1 MAENLNQV
9 LAKANG
15 DIVGQLRNNKIGAY
29 VYPVVAPEFSN
40 WRDEQWAWQ
49 HGAVLFDQ
57 SHHMFDLYINGPD
70 ALKLLSDT
78 MVNSPA
84 GFEVNKAKQYVPTT
98 PYGHVIGDGIIFRL
112 AEEEFVYVGRAPA
125 ANWLMYHAQTGGYNV
140 EVINDP
146 RSPSRPMGKP
156 VTRISWRFQ
165 IQGPQ
170 AWNVIEK
177 LNGASLE
184 KLKFFNMGEMKIGNK
199 TIRTLRHGMAGSP
212 GLEIW
217 GPYDEQEYVR
227 EQILEAGKEFG
238 LIPVGSRAYPSNTL
252 ESGWIPSPLP
262 AIYTGDKLAGYRDWL
277 GADSYEATGSIGGSF
292 VGKSIEDYYL
302 NPWELGY
309 GPFVKFDHD
318 FHGADVLKE
327 VAENKD
333 AQRKKV
339 TLEWNADDMK
349 KIVGSMFDPEGE
361 QYKFFDLPLANYA
374 NSNYDAVVDADG
386 NTIGLSM
393 FTGYS
398 FNEKKALSLA
408 TVDHELPLGTEIHVL
423 WGEDPNTA
431 KTTVEKHKQLAV
443 RAIVSPVPYGKMAA
457 DTYATGWRTTRA
469 LENA

>member
-1 MAENLNQV
+1 MAENLEQV

-15 DIVGQLRNNKIGAY
+15 DIVGQLRNNQIGAY

-40 WRDEQWAWQ
+40 WRSEQWAWQ

-78 MVNSPA
+78 MINSPA
-84 GFEVNKAKQYVPTT
+84 GWEVNKAKQYVPTT
-98 PYGHVIGDGIIFRL
+98 PYGHVIGDGIIFYL
-112 AEEEFVYVGRAPA
+112 AENEFVYVGRAPA
-125 ANWLMYHAQTGGYNV
+125 ANWLMYHAETGGYDV

-156 VTRISWRFQ
+156 VKRISWRFQ
-165 IQGPQ
+165 IQGPR
-170 AWNVIEK
+170 AWDVIEK
-177 LNGASLE
+177 LNGEPLD
-184 KLKFFNMGEMKIGNK
+184 KLKFFNMSTMKIGNK

-217 GPYDEQEYVR
+217 GPYEDQEYVR
-227 EQILEAGKEFG
+227 EEILKAGEEFG

-262 AIYTGDKLAGYRDWL
+262 AIYTGDKLADYRKWL

-292 VGKSIEDYYL
+292 VGEKIEDYYL

-318 FHGADVLKE
+318 FHGADALKE
-327 VAENKD
+327 VAERKD
-333 AQRKKV
+333 EQRKKV

-374 NSNYDAVVDADG
+374 NSNYDKVVDADG

-398 FNEKKALSLA
+398 WNEKKALSLA
-408 TVDHELPLGTEIHVL
+408 TVDHELPLGTEIGVV
-423 WGEDPNTA
+423 WGEEPNTK
-431 KTTVEKHKQLAV
+431 KTTVEPHKQITV
-443 RAIVSPVPYGKMAA
+443 RAIVSPVPYSKMAA
-457 DTYATGWRTTRA
+457 DTYAKGWRTSRK
-469 LENA
+469 

>member
-1 MAENLNQV
+1 MADNLEQV

-15 DIVGQLRNNKIGAY
+15 DIVGQLRNNQIGAY

-78 MVNSPA
+78 MINSPE
-84 GFEVNKAKQYVPTT
+84 GFAVNKAKQYVPTT

-125 ANWLMYHAQTGGYNV
+125 ANWLMYHAEKGDYNV

-156 VTRISWRFQ
+156 VKRISWRFQ
-165 IQGPQ
+165 IQGPR
-170 AWNVIEK
+170 AWDVIEK
-177 LNGASLE
+177 LNGEPLD
-184 KLKFFNMGEMKIGNK
+184 KLKFFNMSTMKIGDK

-227 EQILEAGKEFG
+227 DKILEAGEEFG

-262 AIYTGDKLAGYRDWL
+262 AIYTGEKLKDYREWL

-292 VGKSIEDYYL
+292 VGDSIEDYYL

-318 FHGADVLKE
+318 FHGADALKE
-327 VAENKD
+327 IAENKD
-333 AQRKKV
+333 QQRKKV

-349 KIVGSMFDPEGE
+349 KIVSSMFDPEGE

-374 NSNYDAVVDADG
+374 NSNYDKVVDAGG
-386 NTIGLSM
+386 NTVGLSM

-398 FNEKKALSLA
+398 WNEKKALSLA
-408 TVDHELPLGTEIHVL
+408 TVDHEIPLGTELEVV
-423 WGEDPNTA
+423 WGEENGGTE
-431 KTTVEKHKQLAV
+431 KTTVEPHKQINV
-443 RAIVSPVPYGKMAA
+443 KAIVSPVPYSEMSRE
-457 DTYATGWRTTRA
+457 TYATGWRTSRKS
-469 LENA
+469 

>member
-1 MAENLNQV
+1 MSENLNDV

-70 ALKLLSDT
+70 AGKLLSDT
-78 MVNSPA
+78 MVNSSK
-84 GFEVNKAKQYVPTT
+84 GWEVNKAKQYVPTT

-112 AEEEFVYVGRAPA
+112 AEEEYVYVGRAPA
-125 ANWLMYHAQTGGYNV
+125 ANWLMFQAEKGGYNV
-140 EVINDP
+140 EIINDP

-165 IQGPQ
+165 IQGPR
-170 AWNVIEK
+170 AWDVIEK
-177 LNGASLE
+177 LNGETLE
-184 KLKFFNMGEMKIGNK
+184 KLKFFNMSTMKIGDK

-227 EQILEAGKEFG
+227 DKILEAGEEFG

-262 AIYTGDKLAGYRDWL
+262 PIYTGDELSDYRDWL
-277 GADSYEATGSIGGSF
+277 PANGYEATGSIAGSY
-292 VGKSIEDYYL
+292 VSDNIEDYYL

-318 FHGADVLKE
+318 FIGADALKE

-333 AQRKKV
+333 SQRKKV

-361 QYKFFDLPLANYA
+361 QYKFFDLPLANYG
-374 NSNYDAVVDADG
+374 NSSFDSVVDADG
-386 NTIGLSM
+386 NNIGVSM

-431 KTTVEKHKQLAV
+431 KTTVEKHNQLAV

-457 DTYATGWRTTRA
+457 DTYATGWRTSRA
-469 LENA
+469 D